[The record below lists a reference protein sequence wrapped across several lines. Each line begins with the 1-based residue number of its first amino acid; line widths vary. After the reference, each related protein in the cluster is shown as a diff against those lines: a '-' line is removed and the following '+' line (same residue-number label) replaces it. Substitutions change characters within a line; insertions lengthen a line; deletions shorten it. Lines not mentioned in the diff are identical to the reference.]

1 MSTCSLR
8 PEHGILAF
16 VRPSRLLIG
25 GLALWFCAT
34 SVFALDV
41 PFFHSTDALA
51 ARDEW
56 GLLTPGPL
64 NPSDLAPRYSIRA
77 FYYFRSGSGLLT
89 EPAYCGALQAC
100 LCRRGYYSGPIDGVY
115 TPELSLAIAR
125 LQKASA
131 MRVTGTLTIPVRRA
145 LFLP

>member
-1 MSTCSLR
+1 MNACSWR
-8 PEHGILAF
+8 VGRDIVGF
-16 VRPSRLLIG
+16 VSPARLLIAT
-25 GLALWFCAT
+25 LALWLCAT

-41 PFFHSTDALA
+41 PFFHSTDTLA

-64 NPSDLAPRYSIRA
+64 NSSDLAPRYRIRQ
-77 FYYFRSGSGLLT
+77 FYYFRSGAGLVM

-100 LCRRGYYSGPIDGVY
+100 LARRGYYNGPIDGVY
-115 TPELSLAIAR
+115 TPDLSLAIAR

>member
-1 MSTCSLR
+1 MNTCPPR
-8 PEHGILAF
+8 TEHGILAF
-16 VRPSRLLIG
+16 VSPSRLLIAA
-25 GLALWFCAT
+25 LALWFCAT
-34 SVFALDV
+34 SAFALDV
-41 PFFHSTDALA
+41 PFFHSTEALA

-64 NPSDLAPRYSIRA
+64 NPTDLAPRYRVRQ
-77 FYYFRSGSGLLT
+77 FYYFRSGASLVT

-100 LCRRGYYSGPIDGVY
+100 LARRGYYSGPIDGVY
-115 TPELSLAIAR
+115 SPDLSLAIAR

>member
-1 MSTCSLR
+1 MNACSER
-8 PEHGILAF
+8 AEHGILAF
-16 VRPSRLLIG
+16 VRPSRFVIAVLSIR
-25 GLALWFCAT
+25 FCAT

-41 PFFHSTDALA
+41 PFFHSTEALA

-64 NPSDLAPRYSIRA
+64 NPSDLAPRYPIRA

-100 LCRRGYYSGPIDGVY
+100 LCRRGYYHGPIDGVY

>member
-1 MSTCSLR
+1 MKTCSR
-8 PEHGILAF
+8 RAEHGIVGF
-16 VRPSRLLIG
+16 VSPARLLIAT
-25 GLALWFCAT
+25 LALWLSAT

-56 GLLTPGPL
+56 GLLTSGPL

>member
-1 MSTCSLR
+1 MS
-8 PEHGILAF
+8 A
-16 VRPSRLLIG
+16 SRFLIAT
-25 GLALWFCAT
+25 LSIWLCAT

-64 NPSDLAPRYSIRA
+64 NPSDLAPRYRIRA

-89 EPAYCGALQAC
+89 DSAYCGALQAC
-100 LCRRGYYSGPIDGVY
+100 LRRRGYYDGPIDGVY
-115 TPELSLAIAR
+115 TPDVSLALAR

-131 MRVTGTLTIPVRRA
+131 MRVTGTLTIPIRRA

>member
-1 MSTCSLR
+1 MNTCPGR
-8 PEHGILAF
+8 GERGILAF
-16 VRPSRLLIG
+16 VSPSRLLIAA
-25 GLALWFCAT
+25 LALWFCAT
-34 SVFALDV
+34 SAFALDV
-41 PFFHSTDALA
+41 PFFHSTEALA

-64 NPSDLAPRYSIRA
+64 NPSDLASRYRVRQ
-77 FYYFRSGSGLLT
+77 FYYFRSGATLVM

-100 LCRRGYYSGPIDGVY
+100 LARRGYYSGPIDGVY
-115 TPELSLAIAR
+115 SPDLSLAIAR